1 VKGYLNPARWYIMDM
16 VNTEDTEEELRNDVL
31 ELGKDARGF
40 EEEFVEFLKKNQV
53 IGLAVAFIIGTAAT
67 ALVTALV
74 KDIVMPVVG
83 VILPG
88 GNWQTALL
96 PVGPINFIAGDFVG
110 AMINFIIIA
119 LVVFMLVKYIMK
131 ADMSKKV

>member
-1 VKGYLNPARWYIMDM
+1 MSASRRRYMMDIK
-16 VNTEDTEEELRNDVL
+16 NSEDEEEELREDVMK
-31 ELGKDARGF
+31 LGKDARGF

-96 PVGPINFIAGDFVG
+96 PVGPINFMAGDFVG

-119 LVVFMLVKYIMK
+119 LVVFLLVKYIMK

>member
-1 VKGYLNPARWYIMDM
+1 MDIK
-16 VNTEDTEEELRNDVL
+16 NTEDAEEELREDVVK
-31 ELGKDARGF
+31 LGKDARGF
-40 EEEFVEFLKKNQV
+40 EEELVEFLKKNQV
-53 IGLAVAFIIGTAAT
+53 LGLAVAFIIGTAAT
-67 ALVTALV
+67 ALVAALV

-96 PVGPINFIAGDFVG
+96 PVGPIKFMAGDFVG
-110 AMINFIIIA
+110 ALINFIIIA

-131 ADMSKKV
+131 ADMSKKI

>member
-1 VKGYLNPARWYIMDM
+1 MDM
-16 VNTEDTEEELRNDVL
+16 VNTEDAEEELRNDVL

>member
-1 VKGYLNPARWYIMDM
+1 VK
-16 VNTEDTEEELRNDVL
+16 
-31 ELGKDARGF
+31 LGKDARGF

-53 IGLAVAFIIGTAAT
+53 LGLAVAFIIGTAAT
-67 ALVTALV
+67 ALVAALV

-96 PVGPINFIAGDFVG
+96 PVGPINFMAGDFVG

-131 ADMSKKV
+131 ADMSKKI

>member
-1 VKGYLNPARWYIMDM
+1 MDVK
-16 VNTEDTEEELRNDVL
+16 NTKDAEEELREDVMK
-31 ELGKDARGF
+31 LGKDARGF

-67 ALVTALV
+67 ALVTSLV
-74 KDIVMPVVG
+74 KDIVMPVIG

-88 GNWQTALL
+88 ENWQTAIL
-96 PVGPINFIAGDFVG
+96 PIGPINFMAGDFVG

-119 LVVFMLVKYIMK
+119 LVVFTLVKYIMK

>member
-1 VKGYLNPARWYIMDM
+1 MDM
-16 VNTEDTEEELRNDVL
+16 KKTEDAEEELREDVVK
-31 ELGKDARGF
+31 LGKDARGF

-53 IGLAVAFIIGTAAT
+53 LGLAVAFIIGTAAT
-67 ALVTALV
+67 ALVAALV

-96 PVGPINFIAGDFVG
+96 PVGPINFMAGDFVG

-131 ADMSKKV
+131 ADMSKKI

>member
-1 VKGYLNPARWYIMDM
+1 MMDIK
-16 VNTEDTEEELRNDVL
+16 NSEDEEEELREDVMK
-31 ELGKDARGF
+31 LGKDARGF

-96 PVGPINFIAGDFVG
+96 PVGPINFMAGDFVG
-110 AMINFIIIA
+110 AIINFIIIA
-119 LVVFMLVKYIMK
+119 LVVFLLVKYIMK

>member
-1 VKGYLNPARWYIMDM
+1 MDM
-16 VNTEDTEEELRNDVL
+16 VNTEDAEEELRNDVL

-96 PVGPINFIAGDFVG
+96 PVGPINFI
-110 AMINFIIIA
+110 IIA

-131 ADMSKKV
+131 ADMSKKA

>member
-1 VKGYLNPARWYIMDM
+1 MDIK
-16 VNTEDTEEELRNDVL
+16 NTEDAEEELREDVMK
-31 ELGKDARGF
+31 LGKGARGF

-74 KDIVMPVVG
+74 KDIVMPVVS

-96 PVGPINFIAGDFVG
+96 PVGPINFMAGDFVG

>member
-1 VKGYLNPARWYIMDM
+1 MDIK
-16 VNTEDTEEELRNDVL
+16 NTEDAEEELRSDVM
-31 ELGKDARGF
+31 ELGKNARGF

-88 GNWQTALL
+88 GNWQTAIL
-96 PVGPINFIAGDFVG
+96 PVGPINFMAGDFVG

-119 LVVFMLVKYIMK
+119 LVVFLLVKYIMK

>member
-1 VKGYLNPARWYIMDM
+1 MMDVK
-16 VNTEDTEEELRNDVL
+16 NTKDAEEELREDVMK
-31 ELGKDARGF
+31 LGKDARGF

-67 ALVTALV
+67 ALVTSLV
-74 KDIVMPVVG
+74 KDIVMPVIG

-88 GNWQTALL
+88 ENWQTAIL
-96 PVGPINFIAGDFVG
+96 PIGPINFMAGDFVG

-119 LVVFMLVKYIMK
+119 LVVFTLVKYIMK

>member
-1 VKGYLNPARWYIMDM
+1 MDIK
-16 VNTEDTEEELRNDVL
+16 NTEDAEKELRKDV
-31 ELGKDARGF
+31 EKLGKGARGF
-40 EEEFVEFLKKNQV
+40 EEEFVEFLKKYQI

-96 PVGPINFIAGDFVG
+96 QVGPINFMAGDFVG
-110 AMINFIIIA
+110 AMINFLIIA

>member
-1 VKGYLNPARWYIMDM
+1 MDIK
-16 VNTEDTEEELRNDVL
+16 NTEDAEEELREDV
-31 ELGKDARGF
+31 EKLGKDARGF

-67 ALVTALV
+67 AMVTALV

-96 PVGPINFIAGDFVG
+96 PVGPINFMAGDFVG

>member
-1 VKGYLNPARWYIMDM
+1 MDVK
-16 VNTEDTEEELRNDVL
+16 NTEDAEEELREDVMR
-31 ELGKDARGF
+31 LGKGARGF

-96 PVGPINFIAGDFVG
+96 PVGPINFMAGDFVG

-131 ADMSKKV
+131 ADMSKKA

>member
-1 VKGYLNPARWYIMDM
+1 MSASRRRYMMDIK
-16 VNTEDTEEELRNDVL
+16 NSEDEEEELREDVMK
-31 ELGKDARGF
+31 LGKDARGF

-96 PVGPINFIAGDFVG
+96 PVGPINFMAGDFVG
-110 AMINFIIIA
+110 AIINFIIIA
-119 LVVFMLVKYIMK
+119 LVVFLLVKYIMK